1 MRKTILILLSILIL
15 LVSFSSCSEDP
26 RVAPTRVFIVS
37 VNGEKREVSFDNNI
51 RFVRIGIYET
61 VSLDAVTNRVPTGAK
76 LIWSSIAPEVANV
89 DENGLCTG
97 LSLGDTIIKVSLN
110 GGKETAVC
118 WVSVVADP
126 DHIPDAEEGVSSI
139 EIVSLVELMHRDILT
154 VENGTPTIKAESLEA
169 LSSIAFPVKCVLEDT
184 KYPGATVEYQW
195 SMNGVSLTER
205 TSESEV
211 FYFDTF
217 GNFTIVVQPIVR
229 IPGVPTPI
237 PTKSA
242 TINVDVI
249 PRRNK

>member
-1 MRKTILILLSILIL
+1 MI
-15 LVSFSSCSEDP
+15 
-26 RVAPTRVFIVS
+26 
-37 VNGEKREVSFDNNI
+37 
-51 RFVRIGIYET
+51 
-61 VSLDAVTNRVPTGAK
+61 
-76 LIWSSIAPEVANV
+76 
-89 DENGLCTG
+89 
-97 LSLGDTIIKVSLN
+97 
-110 GGKETAVC
+110 
-118 WVSVVADP
+118 
-126 DHIPDAEEGVSSI
+126 
-139 EIVSLVELMHRDILT
+139 
-154 VENGTPTIKAESLEA
+154 
-169 LSSIAFPVKCVLEDT
+169 SSIAFPVKCILEDT

-195 SMNGVSLTER
+195 SMNGVSLTDR

>member
-15 LVSFSSCSEDP
+15 LISFSSCSEDP

-37 VNGEKREVSFDNNI
+37 VNGEKREVTFDNDI
-51 RFVRIGIYET
+51 RFVKIGVYET

-76 LIWSSIAPEVANV
+76 LIWSSVAPEVANV

-97 LSLGDTIIKVSLN
+97 LSLGDTVIQVALD

-118 WVSVVADP
+118 WISVVADP
-126 DHIPDAEEGVSSI
+126 DQIPDAEEGVSSL

-154 VENGTPTIKAESLEA
+154 VINGTPTIKAANVEA
-169 LSSIAFPVKCVLEDT
+169 LRSIAFPIKCILEDT

-195 SMNGVSLTER
+195 SMNGINLTER
-205 TSESEV
+205 TNESEV
-211 FYFDTF
+211 FYFDAF
-217 GNFTIVVQPIVR
+217 GNYTIVVQPIVR
-229 IPGVPTPI
+229 IPGVASPI

-242 TINVDVI
+242 TINVDVL
-249 PRRNK
+249 PR